1 MAAAASSIRESL
13 AAALVHDERRRFASG
28 LGVLPAFGSPS
39 ERGRAGTLDRR
50 GAGRHRIDGI
60 FTGNVALTEGED
72 EEVDVV
78 NSDSAMSSKR
88 PPSEGKAANLPPIT
102 VSRRPSR
109 RWLGPMPARLV
120 ITAASRDPMSLS
132 LNEPLL
138 FVSELALPP
147 FQRDEI
153 LRLARQV
160 DEIGLQPVWN
170 LPHKSY
176 PSISSDP
183 VAEPTVVCDERGRE
197 QCVVAS
203 AMKGAFDLPV
213 GVAAPCGMPLL
224 ENRLFLPLS
233 LPGATDDTLSRD
245 PTQQAVPMWS
255 RDAFRDACLISPS
268 VWALAEGIRALM
280 GMGAASSGT
289 LPVALRARAIRR
301 TPTPTRLGVLPASVL
316 HPHIKGMLQ
325 FTTRP
330 PDGMPAD
337 SAMLG
342 SLKNVV
348 PFLVSILPEA
358 AMFEMRSAA
367 AGAAAGAGR
376 AEEERG
382 AASEGALPTRL
393 HWSMQFL
400 AIYSVT
406 ANFNMWLR
414 FRPYRDTTS
423 GKIVTPD
430 FLRDI
435 GYTAS
440 SNIGSL
446 LSHGATLLHHLVAGK
461 SMDDLAPT
469 GPEAEAVRR
478 ECDQFVPAATFFQRS
493 AVLGK
498 RMTAAMEASMRAS
511 LKDDIPPEAYV
522 EYMTH
527 LWQRIAHAMA
537 LWVNRTR
544 VRMHE
549 TLYRGVRTIP
559 GYYGVPD
566 LGTIFE
572 EEGFLSFTN
581 ELSVAVHFA
590 ALGDRFDDSETM
602 VLEFPNAVVRCFIK
616 PAENEYVMPPGTRW
630 RVVRDDGVV
639 DGRRRLICEF
649 VEPHAWATTT
659 AGAHHFFVP
668 DTLRETL
675 PALRARF
682 PLIEAYVEWMARESG
697 NVTPAHRL
705 VETWAA
711 DSGHYVFRGILSE
724 QRFASERSEGGRF
737 ASERSEGGQ
746 ESLADGAPRRL
757 LDTWPEGDYGSLG
770 TPKEFERAVSIATD
784 TYGETAAE
792 RLAFVRRS
800 LEAGWFEGREEASPE
815 RIFGERSFANGQ
827 LYPAIAFWPRWGA
840 MQTPSGAMA
849 SSLHVL
855 SRASIPDCVRAIRL
869 KQQTLVPSRARMVQ
883 TYFPA
888 TAASMRTFTAAKTYS
903 KRRRDEDMNPQVT
916 QYFPRMG

>member
-1 MAAAASSIRESL
+1 MAAAASSIREAL
-13 AAALVHDERRRFASG
+13 AAALVHDERRH
-28 LGVLPAFGSPS
+28 
-39 ERGRAGTLDRR
+39 AGTLTRR
-50 GAGRHRIDGI
+50 GTSPHRIDGI

-72 EEVDVV
+72 EEVNVV
-78 NSDSAMSSKR
+78 PLRETASTR
-88 PPSEGKAANLPPIT
+88 PSIT
-102 VSRRPSR
+102 VSHRPSR
-109 RWLGPMPARLV
+109 RWLGPIPARLV

-132 LNEPLL
+132 LHEPLL
-138 FVSELALPP
+138 FVSEVALPS

-153 LRLARQV
+153 RRLAQQV
-160 DEIGLQPVWN
+160 DEIGLQPVWK

-176 PSISSDP
+176 PSVSSNP
-183 VAEPTVVCDERGRE
+183 VAEPAVVCDERGRE
-197 QCVVAS
+197 QCVVAP
-203 AMKGAFDLPV
+203 AVKGAIDLPV

-233 LPGATDDTLSRD
+233 LPATTDTLSRD
-245 PTQQAVPMWS
+245 PAQQAVPIWS
-255 RDAFRDACLISPS
+255 EDAFRDACLISPS
-268 VWALAEGIRALM
+268 VWALADGIRALM
-280 GMGAASSGT
+280 GMEAASSST
-289 LPVALRARAIRR
+289 
-301 TPTPTRLGVLPASVL
+301 ASVL
-316 HPHIKGMLQ
+316 HPYIKGMLE

-330 PDGMPAD
+330 PDGVPVD

-358 AMFEMRSAA
+358 AMFDLRSA
-367 AGAAAGAGR
+367 GEGAGAG
-376 AEEERG
+376 AG
-382 AASEGALPTRL
+382 LPTRL

-423 GKIVTPD
+423 GKIVTPE
-430 FLRDI
+430 FVRDI

-461 SMDDLAPT
+461 SMDELAPT
-469 GPEAEAVRR
+469 GPEADAVRR
-478 ECDQFVPAATFFQRS
+478 ECDQFTPAAAFFQRS
-493 AVLGK
+493 AMLGK

-559 GYYGVPD
+559 GYYSVPD
-566 LGTIFE
+566 LGTIYE

-590 ALGDRFDDSETM
+590 ALGDRLDDSETM

-630 RVVRDDGVV
+630 RVVRDNGVV

-649 VEPHAWATTT
+649 VEPHAWATTA

-682 PLIEAYVEWMARESG
+682 PRIEAYVEWMARESG

-711 DSGHYVFRGILSE
+711 DSGHYVFRGTPSG
-724 QRFASERSEGGRF
+724 Q
-737 ASERSEGGQ
+737 Q
-746 ESLADGAPRRL
+746 ESGSDGAPRRL

-770 TPKEFERAVSIATD
+770 TPKEFERAVSITMD

-827 LYPAIAFWPRWGA
+827 LYPTIAFWPRWGA
-840 MQTPSGAMA
+840 MQTSSGAMA

-855 SRASIPDCVRAIRL
+855 PRASMPDCVRAIRL
-869 KQQTLVPSRARMVQ
+869 KQQTLVPSGARMVQ

-903 KRRRDEDMNPQVT
+903 RRKRDEDMNPRMT
-916 QYFPRMG
+916 EYFHPMRR